1 MVYPFIFLNIN
12 LKTKTMKTT
21 FFKIS
26 AFILLLA
33 LMGSGCEKEE
43 QDQLNYQGKVI
54 TLNQGSGCMNIIE
67 IVKTIKDSELTEGTT
82 IAFNPELSRA
92 TLKVGDIVYF
102 KIIKY
107 EKYKPHISTQPCP
120 FPQFTAIIEF
130 PNN

>member
-1 MVYPFIFLNIN
+1 MRTTL
-12 LKTKTMKTT
+12 LKFCYIT
-21 FFKIS
+21 
-26 AFILLLA
+26 LLFA
-33 LMGSGCEKEE
+33 LMGAGCEKEE
-43 QDQLNYQGKVI
+43 QDPLNYHGKVI
-54 TLNQGSGCMNIIE
+54 SLNQDSGCMNIIE

-107 EKYKPHISTQPCP
+107 EKYRPHISTQPCP

-130 PNN
+130 SDN